1 MKKKVF
7 FKDLDTVSAC
17 IAKALKFCA
26 DIEKFEVKLQH
37 DIKSKDLWLVDS
49 CFVFL
54 HTIAHLAKNGKHSI
68 MMAKT
73 ADSRLSK
80 NSLKIKWNI
89 CLVEAG

>member
-49 CFVFL
+49 CFDFYTL
-54 HTIAHLAKNGKHSI
+54 
-68 MMAKT
+68 
-73 ADSRLSK
+73 
-80 NSLKIKWNI
+80 
-89 CLVEAG
+89 